1 MIHPY
6 KHTTCFSTMKWR
18 GNVRFHVVST
28 WNTRGVFVGIML
40 LLNLFSKT
48 FKPRWNPPWRGEGG
62 YLTKRFRPVCQQ
74 GELFGAVQL
83 RSSRT
88 NRSSLCWCQGVNS
101 KWKIRVASLSL
112 VSFRHLSVLIWG
124 RLISY
129 ISICHLFAGCQYIM
143 SFSLNFVCVLE
154 FCLRRWNMTFLE
166 TEMKELSRST

>member
-1 MIHPY
+1 M
-6 KHTTCFSTMKWR
+6 TW
-18 GNVRFHVVST
+18 NVRFHVVST
-28 WNTRGVFVGIML
+28 WNTRGVFVGMML
-40 LLNLFSKT
+40 LLNWFSKR

-62 YLTKRFRPVCQQ
+62 YLTKRFRPVRQQ
-74 GELFGAVQL
+74 GEPFGAMQL

-88 NRSSLCWCQGVNS
+88 NRSSLCWCQGLNS

-112 VSFRHLSVLIWG
+112 VSSRHLSVLIWD

-129 ISICHLFAGCQYIM
+129 INICHLFAGCQYIM
-143 SFSLNFVCVLE
+143 SFSLNFVFVLE